1 MNNLKK
7 KAALSILLMVSLG
20 HLLNDMFQAVI
31 PAIYPMIKESLGL
44 SFMQIGA
51 ITLTNQITSSL
62 LQPMV
67 GYFSDKHP
75 RPYGLVV
82 GMCFTLTGLMLL
94 SMAKSFPLVL
104 LSVAFVGVGSSV
116 LHPESSKVAR
126 LASGGVKGCANREQ
140 SQARMSSAEAQP
152 ALAGIGKG
160 MAQSIFQIGGNVGR
174 AFGPIAV
181 ALIVVPHGQG
191 SIRWFALLAVV
202 AIWVLARIGRWYKK
216 QIELTEQREQSQA
229 CWSSAE
235 SRRKSTEG
243 QLYGR
248 SKSKSD
254 IERLR
259 VGEQSSGMDESHL
272 SKHQIVVALL
282 VLLVLMFSK
291 DFYTANIQSY
301 LTFYMIDKFGL
312 SVTASQYVLF
322 AFLVSTAVGLLIGG
336 EVGDRYGRKYVI
348 WVSILGSSPFAL
360 LLPYCDLT
368 WTIILVILVGM
379 VMSSAMSAILVYGTE
394 LLPGN
399 VGMISGAFF
408 GLSFG
413 LGGIGSAIFGW
424 LADITSIQYVFQF
437 TAFLPLLGIVTYF
450 LPNIKEKD

>member
-1 MNNLKK
+1 MKG
-7 KAALSILLMVSLG
+7 KATISILLLVSLG

-44 SFMQIGA
+44 SFVQIGV

-62 LQPMV
+62 LQPLV

-75 RPYGLVV
+75 RPYGLAI

-94 SMAKSFPLVL
+94 SMADSFSAVL

-126 LASGGVKGCANREQ
+126 LASGGA
-140 SQARMSSAEAQP
+140 
-152 ALAGIGKG
+152 KG

-174 AFGPIAV
+174 AIGPVAV

-191 SIRWFALLAVV
+191 SIRWFALLAVTAV
-202 AIWVLARIGRWYKK
+202 CLLARIGSWYKR
-216 QIELTEQREQSQA
+216 QIET
-229 CWSSAE
+229 
-235 SRRKSTEG
+235 
-243 QLYGR
+243 YGR
-248 SKSKSD
+248 SKSKFD
-254 IERLR
+254 IEN
-259 VGEQSSGMDESHL
+259 ESHL
-272 SKHQIVVALL
+272 SRKQITIALL

-301 LTFYMIDKFGL
+301 LTFYMMDKFGL
-312 SVTASQYVLF
+312 SVASSQYVLF
-322 AFLVSTAVGLLIGG
+322 AFLVSTAIGLLIGG
-336 EVGDRYGRKYVI
+336 EIGDRYGRKYVI

-360 LLPYCDLT
+360 LLPYCNLT
-368 WTIILVILVGM
+368 WTIILAIFVGM

-424 LADITSIQYVFQF
+424 LADLTSIQHVFQV
-437 TAFLPLLGIVTYF
+437 TAFLPLLGVVTYF
-450 LPNIKEKD
+450 LPNIKEDNE

>member
-1 MNNLKK
+1 MKDLKN
-7 KAALSILLMVSLG
+7 KAALSVLLMVSLG

-82 GMCFTLTGLMLL
+82 GMCFTLTGLLLL
-94 SMAKSFPLVL
+94 SMADSFPLVL
-104 LSVAFVGVGSSV
+104 FSVAFVGVGSSV

-126 LASGGVKGCANREQ
+126 LASGGA
-140 SQARMSSAEAQP
+140 
-152 ALAGIGKG
+152 KG

-174 AFGPIAV
+174 AFGPVAV

-202 AIWVLARIGRWYKK
+202 AIWVLAKIGRWYKK
-216 QIELTEQREQSQA
+216 QIEL
-229 CWSSAE
+229 
-235 SRRKSTEG
+235 
-243 QLYGR
+243 YGR
-248 SKSKSD
+248 SKSKFD
-254 IERLR
+254 
-259 VGEQSSGMDESHL
+259 MTNESHL
-272 SKHQIVVALL
+272 SRRQIVIALL

-301 LTFYMIDKFGL
+301 LTFYMMDKFGL

-322 AFLVSTAVGLLIGG
+322 AFLISTAIGLLIGG

-360 LLPYCDLT
+360 LLPYCNLT

-424 LADITSIQYVFQF
+424 LADITSIQYVFQV
-437 TAFLPLLGIVTYF
+437 TAFLPLLGIVTYL
-450 LPNIKEKD
+450 LPNIKE

>member
-1 MNNLKK
+1 MNRKN
-7 KAALSILLMVSLG
+7 ATFSVLLMVSLG
-20 HLLNDMFQAVI
+20 HLLNDMFQSVI
-31 PAIYPMIKESLGL
+31 PSIYPMIKESLGL
-44 SFMQIGA
+44 SFVQVGA

-62 LQPMV
+62 LQPLV
-67 GYFSDKHP
+67 GYYSDKHP

-82 GMCFTLTGLMLL
+82 GMCFTLTGLLLL
-94 SMAKSFPLVL
+94 SVANSFPAVL

-126 LASGGVKGCANREQ
+126 LASGGA
-140 SQARMSSAEAQP
+140 
-152 ALAGIGKG
+152 KG

-174 AFGPIAV
+174 AFGPVAV

-202 AIWVLARIGRWYKK
+202 AVWVLSRIGRWYQK
-216 QIELTEQREQSQA
+216 QLAKQAAKVVPSAGRNEVMLQENKNNLT
-229 CWSSAE
+229 
-235 SRRKSTEG
+235 RR
-243 QLYGR
+243 
-248 SKSKSD
+248 
-254 IERLR
+254 
-259 VGEQSSGMDESHL
+259 
-272 SKHQIVVALL
+272 QIVIALL

-312 SVTASQYVLF
+312 SVGASQYVLF
-322 AFLVSTAVGLLIGG
+322 AFLVSTAIGLLIGG

-348 WVSILGSSPFAL
+348 WGSILGSSPFAL
-360 LLPYCDLT
+360 LLPYCNLA
-368 WTIILVILVGM
+368 WTIVLAVLVGM

-394 LLPGN
+394 LLPGS

-413 LGGIGSAIFGW
+413 LGGIGSALFGW
-424 LADITSIQYVFQF
+424 LADLTNIQYVFQL
-437 TAFLPLLGIVTYF
+437 TAFLPLLGIVAYF
-450 LPNIKEKD
+450 LPNIREEEL

>member
-1 MNNLKK
+1 MNNLRN
-7 KAALSILLMVSLG
+7 KAALSVLLMVSLG

-67 GYFSDKHP
+67 GYFSDKYP

-82 GMCFTLTGLMLL
+82 GMCFTLTGLLLL
-94 SMAKSFPLVL
+94 SVAESFPLVL
-104 LSVAFVGVGSSV
+104 FSVAFVGVGSSV

-126 LASGGVKGCANREQ
+126 LASGGAKGCASREQ
-140 SQARMSSAEAQP
+140 SQAHLDSAEAQP
-152 ALAGIGKG
+152 ALASIGKG

-174 AFGPIAV
+174 AIGPVAV
-181 ALIVVPHGQG
+181 ALIVIPHGQG

-202 AIWVLARIGRWYKK
+202 AILLLAKIGSWYKK
-216 QIELTEQREQSQA
+216 QLEI
-229 CWSSAE
+229 
-235 SRRKSTEG
+235 
-243 QLYGR
+243 YGR
-248 SKSKSD
+248 SMSKYD
-254 IERLR
+254 IENVSR
-259 VGEQSSGMDESHL
+259 L
-272 SKHQIVVALL
+272 SKHQIIAALL

-291 DFYTANIQSY
+291 DFYTANLQSY

-322 AFLVSTAVGLLIGG
+322 AYLVSTAIGLLIGG

-379 VMSSAMSAILVYGTE
+379 VMSSAMSAILVYATE

-408 GLSFG
+408 GLAFG
-413 LGGIGSAIFGW
+413 LGGIGSALFGW
-424 LADITSIQYVFQF
+424 LADYSSIQYVFQL

-450 LPNIKEKD
+450 LPNIKENK

>member
-1 MNNLKK
+1 MNNLRN
-7 KAALSILLMVSLG
+7 KAALSVLLMVSLG

-67 GYFSDKHP
+67 GYFSDKYP

-82 GMCFTLTGLMLL
+82 GMCFTMTGLLLL
-94 SMAKSFPLVL
+94 SVAESFPLVL
-104 LSVAFVGVGSSV
+104 FSVAFVGVGSSV

-126 LASGGVKGCANREQ
+126 LASGGAKGCASREQ
-140 SQARMSSAEAQP
+140 SQAHLDSAEAQP
-152 ALAGIGKG
+152 ALASIGKG

-174 AFGPIAV
+174 AIGPVAV
-181 ALIVVPHGQG
+181 ALIVIPHGQG

-202 AIWVLARIGRWYKK
+202 AIWLLAKIGSWYKK
-216 QIELTEQREQSQA
+216 QLE
-229 CWSSAE
+229 
-235 SRRKSTEG
+235 
-243 QLYGR
+243 LYGR
-248 SKSKSD
+248 SKSKYD
-254 IERLR
+254 IENVSR
-259 VGEQSSGMDESHL
+259 L
-272 SKHQIVVALL
+272 SKQQIIAALL
-282 VLLVLMFSK
+282 VLLILMFSK

-301 LTFYMIDKFGL
+301 QTFYMLDKFGL
-312 SVTASQYVLF
+312 SVIASQYVLF
-322 AFLVSTAVGLLIGG
+322 AYLVSTAIGLLIGG

-379 VMSSAMSAILVYGTE
+379 VMSSAMSAILVYATE

-408 GLSFG
+408 GLAFG
-413 LGGIGSAIFGW
+413 LGGIGSALFGW
-424 LADITSIQYVFQF
+424 LADYSSIQYVFQL

-450 LPNIKEKD
+450 LPNIKENSV

>member
-1 MNNLKK
+1 MSIKH

-31 PAIYPMIKESLGL
+31 PSIYPMIKESLGL

-51 ITLTNQITSSL
+51 ITLTNQVTSSL
-62 LQPMV
+62 LQPLV

-82 GMCFTLTGLMLL
+82 GMCFTLTGLLLL
-94 SMAKSFPLVL
+94 SFAESFPWVL
-104 LSVAFVGVGSSV
+104 ISVAFVGVGSSV

-126 LASGGVKGCANREQ
+126 LASGGA
-140 SQARMSSAEAQP
+140 
-152 ALAGIGKG
+152 KG

-181 ALIVVPHGQG
+181 ALIVIPHGQS
-191 SIRWFALLAVV
+191 SIRWFALFAVV
-202 AIWVLARIGRWYKK
+202 AIWVLAKICSWYKR
-216 QIELTEQREQSQA
+216 QLA
-229 CWSSAE
+229 
-235 SRRKSTEG
+235 
-243 QLYGR
+243 LYGR
-248 SKSKSD
+248 SRSQFDVENK
-254 IERLR
+254 
-259 VGEQSSGMDESHL
+259 SHL

-282 VLLVLMFSK
+282 VLLVLVFSK
-291 DFYTANIQSY
+291 NFYTANIQSY

-336 EVGDRYGRKYVI
+336 AVGDRFGRKYVI

-379 VMSSAMSAILVYGTE
+379 VMSSAMPAILVYGTE

-424 LADITSIQYVFQF
+424 LADLTSIQYVFQL
-437 TAFLPLLGIVTYF
+437 TAFLPLLGIVTYL
-450 LPNIKEKD
+450 LPNIKEKS

>member
-1 MNNLKK
+1 MSNLRN
-7 KAALSILLMVSLG
+7 KAALSVLLMVSLG

-44 SFMQIGA
+44 SFIQIGA

-82 GMCFTLTGLMLL
+82 GMCFTLTGLLLL
-94 SMAKSFPLVL
+94 SMADSFPLVL

-126 LASGGVKGCANREQ
+126 LASGGAKGCASREQ
-140 SQARMSSAEAQP
+140 SQACLDSAEAQP
-152 ALAGIGKG
+152 ALASIGKG

-174 AFGPIAV
+174 AIGPVAV
-181 ALIVVPHGQG
+181 ALIVIPHGQG

-216 QIELTEQREQSQA
+216 QID
-229 CWSSAE
+229 
-235 SRRKSTEG
+235 
-243 QLYGR
+243 LYGR
-248 SKSKSD
+248 SKSKFD
-254 IERLR
+254 IEN
-259 VGEQSSGMDESHL
+259 VSHL
-272 SKHQIVVALL
+272 SRHQIIVALL

-360 LLPYCDLT
+360 LLPYCNLT

-424 LADITSIQYVFQF
+424 LADLSSIQYVFQL

-450 LPNIKEKD
+450 LPNIKEK

>member
-1 MNNLKK
+1 MKDLKN
-7 KAALSILLMVSLG
+7 KAALSVLLMVSLG

-82 GMCFTLTGLMLL
+82 GMCFTLTGLLLL
-94 SMAKSFPLVL
+94 SMADSFPLVL
-104 LSVAFVGVGSSV
+104 FSVAFVGVGSSV

-126 LASGGVKGCANREQ
+126 LASGGA
-140 SQARMSSAEAQP
+140 
-152 ALAGIGKG
+152 KG

-174 AFGPIAV
+174 AFGPVAV
-181 ALIVVPHGQG
+181 ALIVVPLGQG

-202 AIWVLARIGRWYKK
+202 AIWVLAKIGRWYKK
-216 QIELTEQREQSQA
+216 QIEL
-229 CWSSAE
+229 
-235 SRRKSTEG
+235 
-243 QLYGR
+243 YGR
-248 SKSKSD
+248 SKSKFD
-254 IERLR
+254 
-259 VGEQSSGMDESHL
+259 MTNESHL
-272 SKHQIVVALL
+272 SRRQIVIALL

-301 LTFYMIDKFGL
+301 LTFYMMDKFGL

-322 AFLVSTAVGLLIGG
+322 AFLISTAIGLLIGG

-360 LLPYCDLT
+360 LLPYCNLT

-424 LADITSIQYVFQF
+424 LADITSIQYVFQV
-437 TAFLPLLGIVTYF
+437 TAFLPLLGIVTYL
-450 LPNIKEKD
+450 LPNIKE

>member
-1 MNNLKK
+1 MQTILARDSKQ

-51 ITLTNQITSSL
+51 ITLTNQVTSSL
-62 LQPMV
+62 LQPFV

-75 RPYGLVV
+75 RPYALVV
-82 GMCFTLTGLMLL
+82 GMCFTLTGLLLL
-94 SMAKSFPLVL
+94 SFAQSFPLVL
-104 LSVAFVGVGSSV
+104 ISVAFVGVGSSV

-126 LASGGVKGCANREQ
+126 LASGGA
-140 SQARMSSAEAQP
+140 
-152 ALAGIGKG
+152 KG

-191 SIRWFALLAVV
+191 SIRWIALFAVV
-202 AIWVLARIGRWYKK
+202 AIWVLAKICRWYKK
-216 QIELTEQREQSQA
+216 QLEVYGSGKSNFDVEN
-229 CWSSAE
+229 E
-235 SRRKSTEG
+235 SN
-243 QLYGR
+243 
-248 SKSKSD
+248 
-254 IERLR
+254 
-259 VGEQSSGMDESHL
+259 L
-272 SKHQIVVALL
+272 SKHQIAVALL
-282 VLLVLMFSK
+282 VLLILVLSK
-291 DFYTANIQSY
+291 NFYTANIQSY

-336 EVGDRYGRKYVI
+336 KLGDRYGRKYVI

-379 VMSSAMSAILVYGTE
+379 VMSSAMPAIIVYGTE

-399 VGMISGAFF
+399 VGMIAGAFF

-413 LGGIGSAIFGW
+413 LGGIGSAVFGW
-424 LADITSIQYVFQF
+424 LADLTSIQHVFQL
-437 TAFLPLLGIVTYF
+437 TAFLPLLGIVTYL
-450 LPNIKEKD
+450 LPNIKERQAS

>member
-1 MNNLKK
+1 MSHLRN
-7 KAALSILLMVSLG
+7 KAALSVLLMV
-20 HLLNDMFQAVI
+20 QAVI

-67 GYFSDKHP
+67 GYFSDKYP

-82 GMCFTLTGLMLL
+82 GMCFTLTGLLLL
-94 SMAKSFPLVL
+94 SVAESFPLVL
-104 LSVAFVGVGSSV
+104 FSVAFVGVGSSV

-126 LASGGVKGCANREQ
+126 LASGGA
-140 SQARMSSAEAQP
+140 
-152 ALAGIGKG
+152 KG

-174 AFGPIAV
+174 AIGPVAV
-181 ALIVVPHGQG
+181 ALIVIPHGQG

-202 AIWVLARIGRWYKK
+202 AIWLLAKIGSWYKK
-216 QIELTEQREQSQA
+216 QLA
-229 CWSSAE
+229 
-235 SRRKSTEG
+235 
-243 QLYGR
+243 LYGR
-248 SKSKSD
+248 SKSKYD
-254 IERLR
+254 IENVSR
-259 VGEQSSGMDESHL
+259 L
-272 SKHQIVVALL
+272 SKQQIIAALL

-291 DFYTANIQSY
+291 DFYTANLQSY

-322 AFLVSTAVGLLIGG
+322 AYLVSTAIGLLIGG

-360 LLPYCDLT
+360 LLPYCNLT

-379 VMSSAMSAILVYGTE
+379 VMSSAMSAILVYATE

-408 GLSFG
+408 GLAFG
-413 LGGIGSAIFGW
+413 LGGIGSALFGW
-424 LADITSIQYVFQF
+424 LADYSSIQYVFQL

-450 LPNIKEKD
+450 LPNIKENSV

>member
-1 MNNLKK
+1 MSNLRN
-7 KAALSILLMVSLG
+7 KAALSVLLMVSLG

-82 GMCFTLTGLMLL
+82 GMCFTLTGLLLL
-94 SMAKSFPLVL
+94 SMADSFPLVL

-126 LASGGVKGCANREQ
+126 LASGGAKGCASREQ
-140 SQARMSSAEAQP
+140 SQACLDSAEAQP
-152 ALAGIGKG
+152 ALASIGKG

-174 AFGPIAV
+174 AIGPVAV
-181 ALIVVPHGQG
+181 ALIVIPHGQG
-191 SIRWFALLAVV
+191 SICWFALLAVV

-229 CWSSAE
+229 RLSSAE

-248 SKSKSD
+248 SKSKFFAEQSGRAERD
-254 IERLR
+254 IEN
-259 VGEQSSGMDESHL
+259 VSHL
-272 SKHQIVVALL
+272 SRHQIIVALL

-360 LLPYCDLT
+360 LLPYCNLT

-424 LADITSIQYVFQF
+424 LADLSSIQYVFQL

-450 LPNIKEKD
+450 LPNIKEK

>member
-1 MNNLKK
+1 MKMSNLRN
-7 KAALSILLMVSLG
+7 KAALSVLLMVSLG

-82 GMCFTLTGLMLL
+82 GMCFTLTGLLLL
-94 SMAKSFPLVL
+94 SMADSFPLVL

-126 LASGGVKGCANREQ
+126 LASGGAKGCASREQ
-140 SQARMSSAEAQP
+140 SQACLDSAEAQP
-152 ALAGIGKG
+152 ALASIGKG

-174 AFGPIAV
+174 AIGPVAV
-181 ALIVVPHGQG
+181 ALIVIPHGQG

-216 QIELTEQREQSQA
+216 QID
-229 CWSSAE
+229 
-235 SRRKSTEG
+235 
-243 QLYGR
+243 LYGR
-248 SKSKSD
+248 SKSKFD
-254 IERLR
+254 IEN
-259 VGEQSSGMDESHL
+259 VSHL
-272 SKHQIVVALL
+272 SRHQIIVALL

-360 LLPYCDLT
+360 LLPYCNLT

-413 LGGIGSAIFGW
+413 LGGIGSAFFGW
-424 LADITSIQYVFQF
+424 LADLSSIQYVFQL

-450 LPNIKEKD
+450 LPNIKEK

>member
-1 MNNLKK
+1 MRDLKK
-7 KAALSILLMVSLG
+7 RATLSILLMVSLG

-44 SFMQIGA
+44 SFMQFGA
-51 ITLTNQITSSL
+51 ITLSNQITSSL

-82 GMCFTLTGLMLL
+82 GMCFTLSGLLLL
-94 SMAKSFPLVL
+94 SFADSFPLVL

-126 LASGGVKGCANREQ
+126 LASGGA
-140 SQARMSSAEAQP
+140 
-152 ALAGIGKG
+152 KG

-202 AIWVLARIGRWYKK
+202 AIWVLAKICGWYKK
-216 QIELTEQREQSQA
+216 QIEL
-229 CWSSAE
+229 
-235 SRRKSTEG
+235 
-243 QLYGR
+243 YGK
-248 SKSKSD
+248 SKSKFD
-254 IERLR
+254 IEN
-259 VGEQSSGMDESHL
+259 ESHL
-272 SKHQIVVALL
+272 SRHQIIVALM

-312 SVTASQYVLF
+312 SITASQYVLF
-322 AFLVSTAVGLLIGG
+322 AFLVSTAIGLLIGG

-360 LLPYCDLT
+360 LLPYCNLS
-368 WTIILVILVGM
+368 WTIVLAIFVGM
-379 VMSSAMSAILVYGTE
+379 VMSSAMSAILVYATE

-424 LADITSIQYVFQF
+424 LADITSIQYVFQL
-437 TAFLPLLGIVTYF
+437 TAFLPLL
-450 LPNIKEKD
+450 

>member
-1 MNNLKK
+1 MKMSNLRN
-7 KAALSILLMVSLG
+7 KAALSVLLMVSLG

-82 GMCFTLTGLMLL
+82 GMCFTLTGLLLL
-94 SMAKSFPLVL
+94 SMADSFPLVL

-126 LASGGVKGCANREQ
+126 LASGGAKGCASREQ
-140 SQARMSSAEAQP
+140 SQACLDSAEAQP
-152 ALAGIGKG
+152 ALASIGKG

-174 AFGPIAV
+174 AIGPVAV
-181 ALIVVPHGQG
+181 ALIVIPHGQG

-216 QIELTEQREQSQA
+216 QID
-229 CWSSAE
+229 
-235 SRRKSTEG
+235 
-243 QLYGR
+243 LYGR
-248 SKSKSD
+248 SKSKFD
-254 IERLR
+254 IEN
-259 VGEQSSGMDESHL
+259 VSHL
-272 SKHQIVVALL
+272 SRHQIIVALL

-322 AFLVSTAVGLLIGG
+322 AFLVSTAIGLLIGG

-360 LLPYCDLT
+360 LLPYCNLT

-424 LADITSIQYVFQF
+424 LADLSSIQYVFQL

-450 LPNIKEKD
+450 LPNIKEK

>member
-1 MNNLKK
+1 MNRKN
-7 KAALSILLMVSLG
+7 ATFSVLLMVSLG
-20 HLLNDMFQAVI
+20 HLLNDMFQSVI
-31 PAIYPMIKESLGL
+31 PSIYPMIKESLGL
-44 SFMQIGA
+44 SFVQVGA

-62 LQPMV
+62 LQPLV
-67 GYFSDKHP
+67 GYYSDKHP

-82 GMCFTLTGLMLL
+82 GMCFTLTGLLLL
-94 SMAKSFPLVL
+94 SVANSFPAVL

-126 LASGGVKGCANREQ
+126 LASGGA
-140 SQARMSSAEAQP
+140 
-152 ALAGIGKG
+152 KG

-174 AFGPIAV
+174 AFGPVAV

-202 AIWVLARIGRWYKK
+202 AVWVLSRIGRWYQK
-216 QIELTEQREQSQA
+216 QLAKQAAKVVPSAGRNEVTLQENKNNLT
-229 CWSSAE
+229 
-235 SRRKSTEG
+235 RR
-243 QLYGR
+243 
-248 SKSKSD
+248 
-254 IERLR
+254 
-259 VGEQSSGMDESHL
+259 
-272 SKHQIVVALL
+272 QIVIALL

-312 SVTASQYVLF
+312 SVGASQYVLF
-322 AFLVSTAVGLLIGG
+322 AFLVSTAIGLLIGG

-348 WVSILGSSPFAL
+348 WGSILGSSPFAL
-360 LLPYCDLT
+360 LLPYCNLA
-368 WTIILVILVGM
+368 WTIVLAVLVGM

-394 LLPGN
+394 LLPGS

-413 LGGIGSAIFGW
+413 LGGIGSALFGW
-424 LADITSIQYVFQF
+424 LADLTNIQYVFQL
-437 TAFLPLLGIVTYF
+437 TAFLPLLGIVAYF
-450 LPNIKEKD
+450 LPNIREEEL

>member
-1 MNNLKK
+1 MKELRNR
-7 KAALSILLMVSLG
+7 AALSVLLMVSMG

-51 ITLTNQITSSL
+51 ITLTNQLTSSL

-75 RPYGLVV
+75 RPYGLVI
-82 GMCFTLTGLMLL
+82 GMCFTLTGLLL
-94 SMAKSFPLVL
+94 LAWAVSFVAVL

-126 LASGGVKGCANREQ
+126 LASGGA
-140 SQARMSSAEAQP
+140 
-152 ALAGIGKG
+152 KG

-174 AFGPIAV
+174 ALGPVAV

-191 SIRWFALLAVV
+191 SISWFGLLAVI
-202 AIWVLARIGRWYKK
+202 AIWLLARIGSWYKK
-216 QIELTEQREQSQA
+216 QLELTAQQEKDQVYLRN
-229 CWSSAE
+229 AE
-235 SRRKSTEG
+235 SRRET
-243 QLYGR
+243 
-248 SKSKSD
+248 
-254 IERLR
+254 
-259 VGEQSSGMDESHL
+259 HL
-272 SKHQIVVALL
+272 SRHQVTVALV
-282 VLLVLMFSK
+282 VLLILMFSK
-291 DFYTANIQSY
+291 DFYTANIQNY
-301 LTFYMIDKFGL
+301 ITFYMIDKFGL

-360 LLPYCDLT
+360 LLPYCGLT
-368 WTIILVILVGM
+368 WTIILAIMVGM
-379 VMSSAMSAILVYGTE
+379 VMSSAMSAILVYATE

-413 LGGIGSAIFGW
+413 LGGIGSALFGW
-424 LADITSIQYVFQF
+424 IADLSSIQYVFQL
-437 TAFLPLLGIVTYF
+437 TAFLPLLGIVAYF
-450 LPNIKEKD
+450 LPNIKEKSS

>member
-1 MNNLKK
+1 MNNLRN
-7 KAALSILLMVSLG
+7 KAALSVLLMVSLG

-67 GYFSDKHP
+67 GYFSDKYP

-82 GMCFTLTGLMLL
+82 GMCFTLTGLLLL
-94 SMAKSFPLVL
+94 SVAESFPLVL
-104 LSVAFVGVGSSV
+104 FSVAFVGVGSSV

-126 LASGGVKGCANREQ
+126 LASGGA
-140 SQARMSSAEAQP
+140 
-152 ALAGIGKG
+152 KG

-174 AFGPIAV
+174 AIGPVAV
-181 ALIVVPHGQG
+181 ALIVIPHGQG

-202 AIWVLARIGRWYKK
+202 AIWLLAKIGSWYKK
-216 QIELTEQREQSQA
+216 QLA
-229 CWSSAE
+229 
-235 SRRKSTEG
+235 
-243 QLYGR
+243 LYGR
-248 SKSKSD
+248 SKSKYD
-254 IERLR
+254 IENVSRLSR
-259 VGEQSSGMDESHL
+259 
-272 SKHQIVVALL
+272 HQIIAALL

-291 DFYTANIQSY
+291 DFYTANLQSY

-322 AFLVSTAVGLLIGG
+322 AYLVSTAIGLLIGG

-360 LLPYCDLT
+360 LLPYCNLT

-379 VMSSAMSAILVYGTE
+379 VMSSAMSAILVYATE

-408 GLSFG
+408 GLAFG
-413 LGGIGSAIFGW
+413 LGGIGSALFGW
-424 LADITSIQYVFQF
+424 LADYSSIQYVFQL
-437 TAFLPLLGIVTYF
+437 TVFLPLLGIVTYF
-450 LPNIKEKD
+450 LPNIKENNV

>member
-1 MNNLKK
+1 MNNLRN
-7 KAALSILLMVSLG
+7 KAALSVLLMVSLG

-67 GYFSDKHP
+67 GYFSDKYP

-82 GMCFTLTGLMLL
+82 GMCFTLTGLLLL
-94 SMAKSFPLVL
+94 SVAESFPLVL
-104 LSVAFVGVGSSV
+104 FSVAFVGVGSSV

-126 LASGGVKGCANREQ
+126 LASGGA
-140 SQARMSSAEAQP
+140 
-152 ALAGIGKG
+152 KG

-174 AFGPIAV
+174 AIGPVAV
-181 ALIVVPHGQG
+181 ALIVIPHGQG

-202 AIWVLARIGRWYKK
+202 AIWLLAKIGSWYKK
-216 QIELTEQREQSQA
+216 QLA
-229 CWSSAE
+229 
-235 SRRKSTEG
+235 
-243 QLYGR
+243 LYGR
-248 SKSKSD
+248 SKSKYD
-254 IERLR
+254 IENVSRLSR
-259 VGEQSSGMDESHL
+259 
-272 SKHQIVVALL
+272 HQIIAALL

-291 DFYTANIQSY
+291 DFYTANLQSY

-312 SVTASQYVLF
+312 SITASQYVLF
-322 AFLVSTAVGLLIGG
+322 AYLVSTAIGLLIGG

-360 LLPYCDLT
+360 LLPYCNLT

-379 VMSSAMSAILVYGTE
+379 VMSSAMSAILVYATE

-408 GLSFG
+408 GLAFG
-413 LGGIGSAIFGW
+413 LGGIGSALFGW
-424 LADITSIQYVFQF
+424 LADYSSIQYVFQL

-450 LPNIKEKD
+450 LPNIKENNV

>member
-1 MNNLKK
+1 MNNLRNKV
-7 KAALSILLMVSLG
+7 ALSVLLMVSMG

-67 GYFSDKHP
+67 GYFSDKYP

-82 GMCFTLTGLMLL
+82 GMCFTLTGLLLL
-94 SMAKSFPLVL
+94 SVAESFPLVL
-104 LSVAFVGVGSSV
+104 FSVAFVGVGSSV

-126 LASGGVKGCANREQ
+126 LASGGA
-140 SQARMSSAEAQP
+140 
-152 ALAGIGKG
+152 KG

-174 AFGPIAV
+174 AIGPVAV
-181 ALIVVPHGQG
+181 ALIVIPHGQG

-202 AIWVLARIGRWYKK
+202 AIWLLAKIGSWYKK
-216 QIELTEQREQSQA
+216 QIA
-229 CWSSAE
+229 
-235 SRRKSTEG
+235 
-243 QLYGR
+243 LYGR
-248 SKSKSD
+248 SKSKYD
-254 IERLR
+254 IENVSRLSR
-259 VGEQSSGMDESHL
+259 Q
-272 SKHQIVVALL
+272 QIIAALL

-291 DFYTANIQSY
+291 DFYTANLQSY

-322 AFLVSTAVGLLIGG
+322 AYLVSTAIGLLIGG

-360 LLPYCDLT
+360 LLPYCNLT

-379 VMSSAMSAILVYGTE
+379 VMSSAMSAILVYATE

-408 GLSFG
+408 GLAFG
-413 LGGIGSAIFGW
+413 LGGIGSALFGW
-424 LADITSIQYVFQF
+424 LADYSSIQYVFQL

-450 LPNIKEKD
+450 LPNIKEKNV

>member
-1 MNNLKK
+1 MNR
-7 KAALSILLMVSLG
+7 KASLSILIMVSMG

-31 PAIYPMIKESLGL
+31 PAIYPMIKETLGL

-75 RPYGLVV
+75 RPYALAV
-82 GMCFTLTGLMLL
+82 GMCFTLTGLLLL
-94 SMAKSFPLVL
+94 SMAENFPFVL
-104 LSVAFVGVGSSV
+104 LSVAFVGIGSSV

-126 LASGGVKGCANREQ
+126 LASGGA
-140 SQARMSSAEAQP
+140 
-152 ALAGIGKG
+152 KG

-174 AFGPIAV
+174 AIGPVAV
-181 ALIVVPHGQG
+181 ALMVVPHGQG

-202 AIWVLARIGRWYKK
+202 AVWLLARISRWYKS
-216 QIELTEQREQSQA
+216 QIE
-229 CWSSAE
+229 
-235 SRRKSTEG
+235 
-243 QLYGR
+243 LYGR
-248 SKSKSD
+248 SKSKYD
-254 IERLR
+254 IEN
-259 VGEQSSGMDESHL
+259 ESHL
-272 SKHQIVVALL
+272 SRRQITVALI

-301 LTFYMIDKFGL
+301 LTFYMIEKFGL

-336 EVGDRYGRKYVI
+336 ALGDRYGRKYVI

-360 LLPYCDLT
+360 LMPYCNLT
-368 WTIILVILVGM
+368 WTIILAILVGM
-379 VMSSAMSAILVYGTE
+379 VMSSAMSAILVYATE

-413 LGGIGSAIFGW
+413 LGGIGSALFGW
-424 LADITSIQYVFQF
+424 LADLSSIQHVFQL
-437 TAFLPLLGIVTYF
+437 TAYLPLLGIVTYF
-450 LPNIKEKD
+450 LPNIKEK

>member
-1 MNNLKK
+1 MRDFKH

-51 ITLTNQITSSL
+51 ITLTNQVTSSL
-62 LQPMV
+62 LQPLV

-82 GMCFTLTGLMLL
+82 GMCFTLTGLLLL
-94 SMAKSFPLVL
+94 SFADSFPLVL
-104 LSVAFVGVGSSV
+104 ISVAFVGVGSSV

-126 LASGGVKGCANREQ
+126 LASGGA
-140 SQARMSSAEAQP
+140 
-152 ALAGIGKG
+152 KG

-181 ALIVVPHGQG
+181 ALIVIPHGQG

-202 AIWVLARIGRWYKK
+202 AIWVLAKICGWYKK
-216 QIELTEQREQSQA
+216 QLT
-229 CWSSAE
+229 
-235 SRRKSTEG
+235 
-243 QLYGR
+243 LFGR
-248 SKSKSD
+248 SKSKFD
-254 IERLR
+254 VEN
-259 VGEQSSGMDESHL
+259 ESHL

-282 VLLVLMFSK
+282 VLLILVFSK
-291 DFYTANIQSY
+291 NFYTANIQSY

-312 SVTASQYVLF
+312 SVTSSQYVLF

-336 EVGDRYGRKYVI
+336 ELGDRYGRKYVI

-379 VMSSAMSAILVYGTE
+379 VMSSAMPAILVYGTE

-399 VGMISGAFF
+399 VGMIAGAFF

-424 LADITSIQYVFQF
+424 LADLTSIQYVFQL
-437 TAFLPLLGIVTYF
+437 TAFLPLLGIVTYL
-450 LPNIKEKD
+450 LPNIKEKN

>member
-1 MNNLKK
+1 MKDLKN

-82 GMCFTLTGLMLL
+82 GMCFTLTGLLLL
-94 SMAKSFPLVL
+94 SMADSFPLVL
-104 LSVAFVGVGSSV
+104 FSVAFVGVGSSV

-126 LASGGVKGCANREQ
+126 LASGGAKGYASREQ
-140 SQARMSSAEAQP
+140 SQACLDSAEAQP
-152 ALAGIGKG
+152 ALASIGKG

-174 AFGPIAV
+174 AFGPVAV

-202 AIWVLARIGRWYKK
+202 AIWVLAKIGRWYKK
-216 QIELTEQREQSQA
+216 QIEL
-229 CWSSAE
+229 
-235 SRRKSTEG
+235 
-243 QLYGR
+243 YGR
-248 SKSKSD
+248 SKSKFD
-254 IERLR
+254 
-259 VGEQSSGMDESHL
+259 MTNESHL
-272 SKHQIVVALL
+272 SRRQIVIALL

-301 LTFYMIDKFGL
+301 LTFYMMDKFGL

-322 AFLVSTAVGLLIGG
+322 AFLISTAIGLLIGG

-360 LLPYCDLT
+360 LLPYCNLT

-424 LADITSIQYVFQF
+424 LADITSIQYVFQV
-437 TAFLPLLGIVTYF
+437 TAFLPLLGIVTYL
-450 LPNIKEKD
+450 LPNIKE

>member
-1 MNNLKK
+1 MNNLRN

-67 GYFSDKHP
+67 GYFSDKYP

-82 GMCFTLTGLMLL
+82 GMCFTMTGLLLL
-94 SMAKSFPLVL
+94 SVAESFPLVL
-104 LSVAFVGVGSSV
+104 FSVAFVGVGSSV

-126 LASGGVKGCANREQ
+126 LASGGAKGCTSREQ
-140 SQARMSSAEAQP
+140 SQTRLDSAEAQP
-152 ALAGIGKG
+152 ALASIGKG

-174 AFGPIAV
+174 AIGPVAV
-181 ALIVVPHGQG
+181 ALIVIPHGQG

-202 AIWVLARIGRWYKK
+202 AIWLLAKIGSWYKK
-216 QIELTEQREQSQA
+216 QIT
-229 CWSSAE
+229 
-235 SRRKSTEG
+235 
-243 QLYGR
+243 LYGR
-248 SKSKSD
+248 SKSKYD
-254 IERLR
+254 IENVSR
-259 VGEQSSGMDESHL
+259 L
-272 SKHQIVVALL
+272 SKQQIIAALL

-291 DFYTANIQSY
+291 DFYTANLQSY

-322 AFLVSTAVGLLIGG
+322 AYLVSTAIGLLIGG

-379 VMSSAMSAILVYGTE
+379 VMSSAMSAILVYATE

-408 GLSFG
+408 GLAFG
-413 LGGIGSAIFGW
+413 LGGIGSALFGW
-424 LADITSIQYVFQF
+424 LADYSSIQYVFQL

-450 LPNIKEKD
+450 LPNIKENSV

>member
-1 MNNLKK
+1 MNNLRN
-7 KAALSILLMVSLG
+7 KAALSVLLMVSMG

-67 GYFSDKHP
+67 GYFSDKYP

-82 GMCFTLTGLMLL
+82 GMCFTLTGLLLL
-94 SMAKSFPLVL
+94 SMAESFTLVL
-104 LSVAFVGVGSSV
+104 FSVAFVGVGSSV

-126 LASGGVKGCANREQ
+126 LASGGAKGCASREQ
-140 SQARMSSAEAQP
+140 IQARLDSAEAQP
-152 ALAGIGKG
+152 ALASIGKG

-174 AFGPIAV
+174 AIGPIAV
-181 ALIVVPHGQG
+181 ALIVIPHGQG

-202 AIWVLARIGRWYKK
+202 AIWLLAKIGSWYKK
-216 QIELTEQREQSQA
+216 QIA
-229 CWSSAE
+229 
-235 SRRKSTEG
+235 
-243 QLYGR
+243 LYGR
-248 SKSKSD
+248 SKSKYD
-254 IERLR
+254 IENVSRLSR
-259 VGEQSSGMDESHL
+259 
-272 SKHQIVVALL
+272 HQIIVALL
-282 VLLVLMFSK
+282 VLLILMFSK
-291 DFYTANIQSY
+291 DFYTANLQSY
-301 LTFYMIDKFGL
+301 LTFYMIDQFGL

-322 AFLVSTAVGLLIGG
+322 AYLVSTAIGLLIGG
-336 EVGDRYGRKYVI
+336 EVGDRYGQKYVI

-360 LLPYCDLT
+360 LLPYCNLT
-368 WTIILVILVGM
+368 WTIILVIFVGM

-408 GLSFG
+408 GLAFG
-413 LGGIGSAIFGW
+413 LGGIGSALFGW
-424 LADITSIQYVFQF
+424 LADNSSIQYVFQL

-450 LPNIKEKD
+450 LPNIKEI

>member
-1 MNNLKK
+1 MSNLRN
-7 KAALSILLMVSLG
+7 KAALSVLLMVSLG

-82 GMCFTLTGLMLL
+82 GMCFTLTGLLLL
-94 SMAKSFPLVL
+94 SMADSFPLVL

-126 LASGGVKGCANREQ
+126 LASGGAKGCASREQ
-140 SQARMSSAEAQP
+140 SQACLDSAEAQP
-152 ALAGIGKG
+152 ALASIGKG

-174 AFGPIAV
+174 AIGPVAV
-181 ALIVVPHGQG
+181 ALIVIPHGQG

-216 QIELTEQREQSQA
+216 QID
-229 CWSSAE
+229 
-235 SRRKSTEG
+235 
-243 QLYGR
+243 LYGR
-248 SKSKSD
+248 SKSKFD
-254 IERLR
+254 IEN
-259 VGEQSSGMDESHL
+259 VSHL
-272 SKHQIVVALL
+272 SRHQIIVALL

-360 LLPYCDLT
+360 LLPYCNLT

-379 VMSSAMSAILVYGTE
+379 IMSSAMSAILVYGTE

-424 LADITSIQYVFQF
+424 LADLSSIQYVFQL

-450 LPNIKEKD
+450 LPNIKEK

>member
-1 MNNLKK
+1 
-7 KAALSILLMVSLG
+7 MVSLG

-44 SFMQIGA
+44 SFIQIGA

-82 GMCFTLTGLMLL
+82 GMCFTLTGLLLL
-94 SMAKSFPLVL
+94 SMADSFPLVL

-126 LASGGVKGCANREQ
+126 LASGGAKGCASREQ
-140 SQARMSSAEAQP
+140 SQACLDSAEAQP
-152 ALAGIGKG
+152 ALASIGKG

-174 AFGPIAV
+174 AIGPVAV
-181 ALIVVPHGQG
+181 ALIVIPHGQG

-216 QIELTEQREQSQA
+216 QID
-229 CWSSAE
+229 
-235 SRRKSTEG
+235 
-243 QLYGR
+243 LYGR
-248 SKSKSD
+248 SKSKFD
-254 IERLR
+254 IEN
-259 VGEQSSGMDESHL
+259 VSHL
-272 SKHQIVVALL
+272 SRHQIIVALL

-360 LLPYCDLT
+360 LLPYCNLT

-424 LADITSIQYVFQF
+424 LADLSSIQYVFQL

-450 LPNIKEKD
+450 LPNIKEK